1 MNKITK
7 YLKSK
12 TVWFGSILVALGA
25 IQTYLPQI
33 QTLISADTYSIATAA
48 IGVVVIVLR
57 AVTSTS
63 LNQK

>member
-12 TVWFGSILVALGA
+12 TVWFGSLLVTLGA

-48 IGVVVIVLR
+48 IGVIVIVLR
-57 AVTSTS
+57 SVTNTS
-63 LNQK
+63 ISDK

>member
-33 QTLISADTYSIATAA
+33 QT
-48 IGVVVIVLR
+48 
-57 AVTSTS
+57 
-63 LNQK
+63 